1 MRFSSDSNQH
11 AKRDL
16 VGFDCCTP
24 VEDVG
29 IDKFWEEKKIDFLVC

>member
-1 MRFSSDSNQH
+1 MRFSSESNQH

-16 VGFDCCTP
+16 VCFDFCTP

-29 IDKFWEEKKIDFLVC
+29 IDEFQEEKRINFLAC